1 MILCSVFPASED
13 AAADLLHAFFLFVF
27 SFFFTYD
34 FSSEGGDF
42 PSDTKIKGDL
52 I

>member
-1 MILCSVFPASED
+1 MIFCFVFLTGNHG
-13 AAADLLHAFFLFVF
+13 AAEILHAFFLFVF